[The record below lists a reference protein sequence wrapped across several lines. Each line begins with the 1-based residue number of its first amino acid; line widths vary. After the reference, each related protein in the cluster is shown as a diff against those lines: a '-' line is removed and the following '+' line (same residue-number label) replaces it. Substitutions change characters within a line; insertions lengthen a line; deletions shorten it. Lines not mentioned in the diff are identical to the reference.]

1 MFGWVWVGD
10 LVRVVVTTGKKAGN
24 YLGRVA
30 IRASGSF
37 NIQSATGLVQG
48 IHHRCCTLL
57 QRADGY
63 GYSWTRIAI

>member
-1 MFGWVWVGD
+1 MFGWVWAGD

-37 NIQSATGLVQG
+37 NIQSQPGWYKASITDFAHCSSVQTGMDIRGQ
-48 IHHRCCTLL
+48 
-57 QRADGY
+57 
-63 GYSWTRIAI
+63 

>member
-1 MFGWVWVGD
+1 VNS
-10 LVRVVVTTGKKAGN
+10 GKKAGD
-24 YLGRVA
+24 YFGRVA

-48 IHHRCCTLL
+48 IHHRFCKLA

-63 GYSWTRIAI
+63 GYALTKIAIQERRAGTGAAYAA